1 VLQADMA
8 LRRTTDS
15 LLLLLALLLAGC
27 ASAPGAPAPPLVH
40 LSDLRVK
47 DVRLFE
53 QRYTLVLRLEN
64 PNPEELSVRGM
75 AYRVLLNDV
84 EVGGGTARTELVI
97 PPYEEAL
104 VEVDMTSNL
113 FSLLDRMRG
122 FARRSDD
129 GFELAIRGTVSV
141 ANASQPLPFTV
152 RAQFGG
158 GMQ

>member
-1 VLQADMA
+1 MA
-8 LRRTTDS
+8 SRRTTEP
-15 LLLLLALLLAGC
+15 LILLLALVLAGC
-27 ASAPGAPAPPLVH
+27 ASAPGTPAPPLVH

-64 PNPEELSVRGM
+64 PNPAELPVRGM

-84 EVGGGTARTELVI
+84 EVGGGTSRTELVI
-97 PPYEEAL
+97 PPYGEAL

-113 FSLLDRMRG
+113 FSLLDRMRRFG
-122 FARRSDD
+122 RRSNE

-141 ANASQPLPFTV
+141 VGAPRPLPFSV
-152 RAQFGG
+152 HAQLGG
-158 GMQ
+158 ATE